1 MRLAALVIA
10 SFALSAGPSPHWRS
24 FDSNGVSYHYPP
36 RWAATAA
43 PLTAVTS
50 PQQII
55 ALASF
60 AFPTN
65 VAGADG
71 CEPKEALD
79 RIPPNGVFIFGWEYG
94 QLSPQLGI
102 RPHDFPPRP
111 KHFTLT
117 NLAQYE
123 CMGRS
128 YMLRFSDRGW
138 AFQIHVSFG
147 SRASAA
153 TRATALRILDSFNVN

>member
-1 MRLAALVIA
+1 MA
-10 SFALSAGPSPHWRS
+10 SFALLAGPPPHWRS
-24 FDSNGVSYHYPP
+24 FDSNGVSYRYPP
-36 RWAATAA
+36 GWVATAA
-43 PLTAVTS
+43 SLTAVTS

-60 AFPTN
+60 PFPTN

-79 RIPPNGVFIFGWEYG
+79 RMPANGTFIFGWEYG
-94 QLSPQLGI
+94 QLGAQLGI
-102 RPHDFPPRP
+102 RPRDFPPRP
-111 KHFTLT
+111 KHFALT

-138 AFQIHVSFG
+138 AFQIHIYFG
-147 SRASAA
+147 NRANAA
-153 TRATALRILDSFNVN
+153 TRAIALRVLDSFKVN